1 MIGLLIQ
8 DNAYEQD
15 IRELLM
21 SFYPGET
28 YAHEVKENIDFYVQT
43 RLKDGEA
50 VIGIWEKLENGEESA
65 GAAVNAAGVEAKDSA
80 VAVEKQTDSNMS
92 APEGLEGW
100 TLTAHFAGK
109 ADLSDHSATKNVIKK
124 LFYQMLVGRTGH
136 ELPWGSLTGIRPTK
150 IALSRLEDGWKED
163 DIRRFMKETYMT
175 SDEKINL
182 SVEIA
187 AREKRLMEPINYDSG
202 YSLYVGIP
210 FCPTTC
216 LYCSFTSYP
225 ISKWKGRTGLYLE
238 ALFKELEYTAE
249 KMKGRPL
256 DTIYFGGGTPTSL
269 PAEDIDAIL
278 CKLEQLFDTKNVLE
292 FTVEAGRPDSITEE
306 KLKVLASHGI
316 SRISINPQTM
326 NQKTLDLIGRRH
338 TVENVK
344 EKFHMARALGFDNIN
359 MDLIMGL
366 PGEDLDDV
374 KHTLEEIEALKPDSL
389 TVHSLAIKRAA
400 RLNMFKE
407 EYADLKISNTP
418 EMIALSEACARRMGM
433 EPYYLYRQK
442 NMAGNF
448 ENVGYSLPGKAC
460 LYNILIM
467 EELATIVA
475 CGAGTT
481 TKVVFPSENRRERC
495 ENVKEVEQYI
505 SRIDEMI
512 GRKEKIIH

>member
-28 YAHEVKENIDFYVQT
+28 YAHEVKENVDFYVQT

-50 VIGIWEKLENGEESA
+50 AIGIWEKLENGEESA

-100 TLTAHFAGK
+100 TLTTHSAGK
-109 ADLSDHSATKNVIKK
+109 ADLSDHSSTKNVIKK

-278 CKLEQLFDTKNVLE
+278 CKLEQQFDTKNVLE

-475 CGAGTT
+475 LSLIHIWRIVSSETFNSPARWLTT
-481 TKVVFPSENRRERC
+481 TFP
-495 ENVKEVEQYI
+495 EV
-505 SRIDEMI
+505 
-512 GRKEKIIH
+512 

>member
-28 YAHEVKENIDFYVQT
+28 YAHEVKEGVDFYVQT
-43 RLKDGEA
+43 RLEDGEA
-50 VIGIWEKLENGEESA
+50 VIGIWEKLENGEE
-65 GAAVNAAGVEAKDSA
+65 
-80 VAVEKQTDSNMS
+80 
-92 APEGLEGW
+92 LEGW
-100 TLTAHFAGK
+100 TLTAHSTGK

-124 LFYQMLVGRTGH
+124 LFYQMLVKRTGH

-150 IALSRLEDGWKED
+150 IALSRLEDGWKEE
-163 DIRRFMKETYMT
+163 DIRKFMKETYMT

-182 SVEIA
+182 SIEIA
-187 AREKRLMEPINYDSG
+187 AREKRLLEPLDYDRG

-326 NQKTLDLIGRRH
+326 NQKTLDIIGRRH
-338 TVENVK
+338 TVVQVQEA
-344 EKFHMARALGFDNIN
+344 FALAREMGFSHIN
-359 MDLIMGL
+359 MDLIVGL
-366 PGEDLDDV
+366 PGETYEDV
-374 KHTLEEIEALKPDSL
+374 ERTMQEVQRMAPDSV
-389 TVHSLAIKRAA
+389 TVHSLALKRAA
-400 RLNMFKE
+400 FLNQNREQFPVAG
-407 EYADLKISNTP
+407 ADEVNRMIGISH
-418 EMIALSEACARRMGM
+418 EGALAIEA

-442 NMAGNF
+442 NIAGNL
-448 ENVGYSLPGKAC
+448 ENVGYARKGC
-460 LYNILIM
+460 EGLYNILIM
-467 EELATIVA
+467 EEKQTILAL
-475 CGAGTT
+475 GAGASS
-481 TKVVFPSENRRERC
+481 KFVFHNEHGHRIERV
-495 ENVKEVEQYI
+495 ENVKSVKDYI
-505 SRIDEMI
+505 ERIDEMI
-512 GRKEKIIH
+512 DRKKNFLLKSENSF